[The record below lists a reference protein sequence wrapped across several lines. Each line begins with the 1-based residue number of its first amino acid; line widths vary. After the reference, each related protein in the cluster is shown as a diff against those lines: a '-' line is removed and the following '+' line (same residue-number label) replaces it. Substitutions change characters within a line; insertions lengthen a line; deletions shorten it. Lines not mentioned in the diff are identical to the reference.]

1 MNRLIFIILALL
13 SLDCYSLE
21 YKSNI
26 CISDTDS
33 IGRSICEFIIL
44 KEPICAYKNFDGNA
58 DCVLEK
64 GMYFNIIG
72 ECNEKY
78 KCIFSDRIFFINKKD
93 IRCEHNIS
101 NIINNNDTDYVKC
114 FKSESIKLQL
124 EYSISLTNEILKY
137 FDKNKIIFRY
147 ANSFIEDDYTVGYKF
162 CIFNNSNKEISSLDI
177 YFYGLDEKGSLM
189 SSEDG
194 KYIIHRKCIGII
206 KPNNEMK
213 YEAGK
218 IWTFDVYGSGIN
230 KLVLNYTDNTKETIE
245 DPNKYIYENSLYNFE
260 KENEL
265 LGEFT
270 DYKVYGDP
278 LTKSQ
283 ER

>member
-162 CIFNNSNKEISSLDI
+162 CIFNNTKKIISNFDISFSG
-177 YFYGLDEKGSLM
+177 FNK
-189 SSEDG
+189 DG
-194 KYIIHRKCIGII
+194 KIERSKENSSYIIHKHCIGDINSKDEMEYTASNVWNYGISKTKITKLVINYNDGTSEII
-206 KPNNEMK
+206 KKPN
-213 YEAGK
+213 A
-218 IWTFDVYGSGIN
+218 IVYTQR
-230 KLVLNYTDNTKETIE
+230 LVK
-245 DPNKYIYENSLYNFE
+245 FE
-260 KENEL
+260 KEMDILNSFRKYE
-265 LGEFT
+265 
-270 DYKVYGDP
+270 
-278 LTKSQ
+278 
-283 ER
+283 

>member
-44 KEPICAYKNFDGNA
+44 KEPICAYKNFDGND

-72 ECNEKY
+72 E
-78 KCIFSDRIFFINKKD
+78 
-93 IRCEHNIS
+93 
-101 NIINNNDTDYVKC
+101 
-114 FKSESIKLQL
+114 L
-124 EYSISLTNEILKY
+124 ENRYMCSFCDKIL
-137 FDKNKIIFRY
+137 FVDKNKINCDNDIKRIYNSTDTLYKKEFISTAIEIQLQKSLDFSNKALGYFNNKILLKY
-147 ANSFIEDDYTVGYKF
+147 ANTFSENGSGTGYKF

-177 YFYGLDEKGSLM
+177 YFYGLDEKGSLI